1 MSMAKEAASKDTV
14 SKDTITFRVSETM
27 ENQIKSRAA
36 LEGCSP
42 SDLIRSAISE
52 YLGRDLNIHAQMSG
66 ATESLRSDIKFLDKK
81 TELGNSLFLYWLKYY
96 FTFTKGISD
105 IPSEERKA
113 LIEAGER
120 RQRVM
125 LESFKKDMKRNSQTL
140 LEILLADYLA
150 EES

>member
-1 MSMAKEAASKDTV
+1 MDKDTDLPA
-14 SKDTITFRVSETM
+14 KDDDITLSFRALKSM
-27 ENQIKSRAA
+27 ELQIKSRAA
-36 LEGCSP
+36 LEGCSQ

-66 ATESLRSDIKFLDKK
+66 AIESLRSDIKFLDKK

-120 RQRVM
+120 RQQVM
-125 LESFKKDMKRNSQTL
+125 LDSFRKDMKRNERTL

-150 EES
+150 EEQG